1 MEKLDG
7 CWHLWRINKNKYAA
21 LNYQTTGVASRIE
34 NNFEKYEDQAHKG
47 WSQSRPGSS
56 VPWEN
61 LFLIIVRERN
71 TFKASAVESVNLI
84 LFCTWLQSQGFM
96 HDAEVHQNV
105 K

>member
-47 WSQSRPGSS
+47 WSQSRPGS

-61 LFLIIVRERN
+61 LLLNNNSKRK
-71 TFKASAVESVNLI
+71 KASAVKSVNLI
-84 LFCTWLQSQGFM
+84 LFCTSRSSPLWIR
-96 HDAEVHQNV
+96 
-105 K
+105 